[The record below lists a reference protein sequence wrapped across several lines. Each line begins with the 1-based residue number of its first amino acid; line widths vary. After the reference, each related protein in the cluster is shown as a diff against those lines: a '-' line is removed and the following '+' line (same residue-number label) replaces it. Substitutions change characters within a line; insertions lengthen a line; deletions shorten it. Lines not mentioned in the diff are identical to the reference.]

1 MNLKILHHK
10 EMWSL
15 FKPLG
20 LAHPFFNVTAETVIA
35 TGVVLGSIVLL
46 TLFIRYFLPQKDSV
60 VRFCALEATRALIN
74 LCTQTL
80 ETFSYKHFS
89 FVASLFIFVFVCNAM
104 SVIPYVEEPTVDLNT
119 ALALGIISFL
129 YREFYAV
136 KTIGIIAYLKNYL
149 KPVFVMLPLNIVGKF
164 SSILSISFRLFGNI
178 LGGAVISNIFN
189 NIASSTLF
197 GAIANFSGMSLIM
210 AGFFGIFEGLVQAFI
225 FAILT
230 LTFIGIATSKDGGGH

>member
-1 MNLKILHHK
+1 MNLKILHPK
-10 EMWSL
+10 ETWSL

-20 LAHPFFNVTAETVIA
+20 LTHPFFNVTAETIIA

-46 TLFIRYFLPQKDSV
+46 TLFIRHFLHKKESV
-60 VRFCALEATRALIN
+60 VRFCVLEAARALMT

-80 ETFSYKHFS
+80 ETFSYIHFS
-89 FVASLFIFVFVCNAM
+89 FVTSIFIFVFMCNAM

-129 YREFYAV
+129 YREYYAI
-136 KTIGIIAYLKNYL
+136 KAIGIVQYLKNFL
-149 KPVFVMLPLNIVGKF
+149 KPIFIMLPLNIVGKL

-178 LGGAVISNIFN
+178 LGGSVISNIFN
-189 NIASSTLF
+189 NIASSTLI
-197 GAIANFSGMSLIM
+197 GAIANFSGMSLLI

-230 LTFIGIATSKDGGGH
+230 LTYIGIATNKDGGGH